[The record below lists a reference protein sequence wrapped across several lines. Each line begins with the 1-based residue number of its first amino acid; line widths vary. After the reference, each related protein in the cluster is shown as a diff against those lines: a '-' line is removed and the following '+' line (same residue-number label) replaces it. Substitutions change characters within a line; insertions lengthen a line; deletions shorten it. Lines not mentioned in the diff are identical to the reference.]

1 MTCRSPRPADLR
13 APILPT
19 RPDTT
24 PALFTTARPAASP
37 VIPRRGIL
45 KAGVAGLMLAGLP
58 APAEARTPQPA
69 GPATRVALMSCIHQA
84 RPAPALDLVVGYDPD
99 IAIFAGDNVYGD
111 VSGPEMTELAAAYAL
126 AATRPAFTTL
136 RRDRLVMPIW
146 DDHDRGIDDGGG
158 DFPHSTAAKAL
169 FQAFWALPA
178 DDPRRGRAGLYHA
191 VITGPVGRRVQ
202 VILLDC
208 RSFRSPLALAAGGLA
223 PGGGRYVPSG
233 PEQAM
238 LGADQWAW
246 LADQFRQPAELRLVV
261 SSIQVIADGH
271 GWESWR
277 LMADERARLWRLI
290 RDTGARGVVLLSGDR
305 HLGALYRTEPG
316 SDNSDASRIDTGSL
330 PPYPV
335 TELTASSVN
344 LPNLAITD
352 EPGPNRL
359 GRVWP
364 MENWGRIDID
374 WWQGTVTLAVV
385 DDGGITRRQAVL
397 RIAELA

>member
-1 MTCRSPRPADLR
+1 MTSRSPRSADLR

-24 PALFTTARPAASP
+24 PVLPATAQSAASP
-37 VIPRRGIL
+37 AIPRRGIL

-58 APAEARTPQPA
+58 APAGARIPQPA
-69 GPATRVALMSCIHQA
+69 RPVTRVALMSCIHQA

-126 AATRPAFTTL
+126 AATRPAFTAL

-146 DDHDRGIDDGGG
+146 DDHDYGINDGGA
-158 DFPHSTAAKAL
+158 DFPHKAAAKAL
-169 FQAFWALPA
+169 FQDFWDVSA
-178 DDPRRGRAGLYHA
+178 DDPRRSRAGLYHA
-191 VITGPVGRRVQ
+191 AITGPEGRRVQ

-208 RSFRSPLALAAGGLA
+208 RSFRSPLIPTRGGQA

-233 PEQAM
+233 PGRAM

-246 LADQFRQPAELRLVV
+246 LADQLRQPAELRLVV

-305 HLGALYRTEPG
+305 HLGALYRTGPSAG
-316 SDNSDASRIDTGSL
+316 GTGETEG

-344 LPNLAITD
+344 LPNLAIAD

-397 RIAELA
+397 RIADLA

>member
-1 MTCRSPRPADLR
+1 
-13 APILPT
+13 
-19 RPDTT
+19 
-24 PALFTTARPAASP
+24 
-37 VIPRRGIL
+37 
-45 KAGVAGLMLAGLP
+45 
-58 APAEARTPQPA
+58 
-69 GPATRVALMSCIHQA
+69 
-84 RPAPALDLVVGYDPD
+84 
-99 IAIFAGDNVYGD
+99 
-111 VSGPEMTELAAAYAL
+111 
-126 AATRPAFTTL
+126 
-136 RRDRLVMPIW
+136 
-146 DDHDRGIDDGGG
+146 
-158 DFPHSTAAKAL
+158 
-169 FQAFWALPA
+169 
-178 DDPRRGRAGLYHA
+178 
-191 VITGPVGRRVQ
+191 
-202 VILLDC
+202 
-208 RSFRSPLALAAGGLA
+208 
-223 PGGGRYVPSG
+223 
-233 PEQAM
+233 M